1 MRQMLSSIQESPLIG
16 MGVLVIFSA
25 LFGYIVFEAY
35 RKKNKGQFDRAAHLP
50 LMDEEQ
56 L

>member
-16 MGVLVIFSA
+16 MGVLVIFSL
-25 LFGYIVFEAY
+25 LFGYIFFETM
-35 RKKNKGQFDRAAHLP
+35 RKRNKVAFEEAARMP
-50 LMDEEQ
+50 LEEEER

>member
-16 MGVLVIFSA
+16 MGVLLIFSA
-25 LFGYIVFEAY
+25 MFAYIVFEAY
-35 RKKNKGQFDRAAHLP
+35 RKKNKAEFEHAAHLP
-50 LMDEEQ
+50 LMDEET